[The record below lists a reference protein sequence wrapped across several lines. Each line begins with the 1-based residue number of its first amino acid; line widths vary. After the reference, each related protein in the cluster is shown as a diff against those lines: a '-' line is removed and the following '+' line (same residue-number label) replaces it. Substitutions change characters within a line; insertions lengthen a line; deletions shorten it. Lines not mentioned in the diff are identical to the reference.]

1 MAADTKHKSP
11 ILIGLSI
18 TLLVTLIA
26 VAVAI
31 FSSPEHYELEIP
43 LADIQVD
50 KPYYADWHGQQV
62 LVVLP
67 NQALLG
73 DQADTSIYKSKEVVD
88 PPERTGRDTFKYKV
102 FVFDRNQG
110 YLMFG
115 YQKWYNAIVPC
126 ASFHYINQAFM
137 NEDKVVQGGFK
148 CSQSLDDFWQDKLVF
163 NLFGRAQNREVPDM
177 YVPYYRIVG
186 DTLVI
191 GSK

>member
-1 MAADTKHKSP
+1 M
-11 ILIGLSI
+11 LS
-18 TLLVTLIA
+18 LALVIALIA
-26 VAVAI
+26 IAVAI
-31 FSSPEHYELEIP
+31 FSGTDHYELEIP

-62 LVVLP
+62 LIVQP
-67 NQALLG
+67 NPSLLA
-73 DQADTSIYKSKEVVD
+73 DQEDSSIYKSKDVVD
-88 PPERTGRDTFKYKV
+88 PPERTGRDTFSYKV

-148 CSQSLDDFWQDKLVF
+148 CSQSLDEFWQDKLVF

-177 YVPYYRIVG
+177 YVPYYRIV
-186 DTLVI
+186 DDKLVV
-191 GSK
+191 GLK

>member
-1 MAADTKHKSP
+1 MTAQAPQKSP
-11 ILIGLSI
+11 TLIVLSI
-18 TLLVTLIA
+18 ALVIA
-26 VAVAI
+26 LVVIAVAI
-31 FSSPEHYELEIP
+31 FSDGDHYELEIP
-43 LADIQVD
+43 LADIHVD

-62 LVVLP
+62 LVVQP
-67 NQALLG
+67 NASLLA
-73 DQADTSIYKSKEVVD
+73 DQVDSSVYKSKDVVD
-88 PPERTGRDTFKYKV
+88 PPERTGRDTFNYKV

-148 CSQSLDDFWQDKLVF
+148 CSQSLDEFWQDKLVF

-177 YVPYYRIVG
+177 YVPYYRIVDDKLIVG
-186 DTLVI
+186 L
-191 GSK
+191 K